1 MQSLNHGKLQKALER
16 ANQKLDIL
24 KIEVDKSRLR
34 IRVRRRDINFTKYTH
49 AATLDGLDA
58 TVAICKEIESDYYR
72 GNFDS
77 TLVKYGLAKITTPN
91 LIEVVDIHTHT
102 HTHDLTL
109 KDIWESYKALKPDTP
124 KSTIKNRWIP
134 LDKWLNECPI
144 ECLQLANADKLLAWL
159 RSKYSDGY
167 IHTPL
172 STLRTAVNLAIK
184 LGKIKLTINPFST
197 LLSILEIDS
206 RSIQIYSKN
215 EVKLILEAF
224 KDGRFDKDKTAYS
237 SKYYA
242 GYVEFRILTGCRPS
256 EAIALT
262 WDDIKHNKIIF
273 NKRYSSGQLL
283 SGTKNGVDA
292 RLFPVNAQ
300 MNTFLNDLPKIPNEH
315 NLMFPSYEGTY
326 IDQHNFHN
334 RYWQPI
340 VNKLYSQKLISK
352 ELTFYDLRHSFI
364 TWMLRDGVDIK
375 TIASIVGNS
384 PETIM
389 KYYLASN
396 DDIELPEI

>member
-1 MQSLNHGKLQKALER
+1 MQLQDSKLQKALER

-34 IRVRRRDINFTKYTH
+34 IRCRKRDISFCKYTH
-49 AATLDGLDA
+49 ASTLDGLEA
-58 TVAICKEIESDYYR
+58 TTAICKEIESDYYR
-72 GNFDS
+72 GNFDN
-77 TLVKYGLAKITTPN
+77 TLVKYGLAKESTPKLTEIITLPSEPN
-91 LIEVVDIHTHT
+91 LME
-102 HTHDLTL
+102 
-109 KDIWESYKALKPDTP
+109 IWESYKALKPEPP
-124 KSTIKNRWIP
+124 KSTYNNRWIP
-134 LDKWLNECPI
+134 VDRWLSECPS
-144 ECLQLANADKLLAWL
+144 ECLVISNADRLLAWL

-172 STLRTAVNLAIK
+172 STIRTAVNLSIK
-184 LGKIKLTINPFST
+184 LGKLKSGNPFST
-197 LLSILEIDS
+197 LLSILEVDS

-215 EVKLILEAF
+215 EAKTILEAF
-224 KDGRFDKDKTAYS
+224 KDGRFDKDKSAYS
-237 SKYYA
+237 SAFYS
-242 GYVEFRILTGCRPS
+242 GYVEFRIRTGCRPS

-262 WDDIKHNKIIF
+262 WNDIKFGNEKVSIIF

-283 SGTKNGVDA
+283 QGTKNGVDA
-292 RLFPVNAQ
+292 RIFPCNKQ
-300 MNTFLNDLPKIPNEH
+300 MIEFLGLLPETPNDN
-315 NLMFPSYEGTY
+315 NLVFPSYEGTY

-334 RYWQPI
+334 RYWNPI
-340 VNKLYSQKLISK
+340 VNKLFTQKLISK

-375 TIASIVGNS
+375 TIATIVGNS

-396 DDIELPEI
+396 DDIELPEF